1 MLYQNIFLYLLSNN
15 QRNMKT
21 EQDILIKISELE
33 LLIGK
38 AERENRPIDQTIM
51 ITSLLNEQIQILKW
65 VIKD

>member
-1 MLYQNIFLYLLSNN
+1 MLSNN

>member
-1 MLYQNIFLYLLSNN
+1 MSNN

>member
-1 MLYQNIFLYLLSNN
+1 MSNN

-38 AERENRPIDQTIM
+38 AEKENRPIDQTIM

>member
-1 MLYQNIFLYLLSNN
+1 LLYQNIFLYLLSNN

>member
-1 MLYQNIFLYLLSNN
+1 
-15 QRNMKT
+15 MKT

-38 AERENRPIDQTIM
+38 AEKENRPIDQTIM